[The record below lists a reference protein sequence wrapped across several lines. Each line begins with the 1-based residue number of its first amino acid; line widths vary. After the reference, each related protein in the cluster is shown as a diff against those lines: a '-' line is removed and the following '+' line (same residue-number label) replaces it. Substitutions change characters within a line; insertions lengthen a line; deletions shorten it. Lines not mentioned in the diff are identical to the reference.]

1 MRRILEVLRDER
13 APSPL
18 SMCTVVLRI
27 APGEEFPLMLAAN
40 RDERVDRPWD
50 PPGRW
55 WPDRPD
61 IVGGRDRNAGGTW
74 MAVNGAGVVCCV
86 LNRPGS
92 LGPAPGKESRGM
104 LPLRALEKK
113 TAQEAAKVISVL
125 DAGRFRP
132 FNLVL
137 ADANA
142 AIFQRAD
149 GSGPVETVLLPS
161 GLHMVT
167 ARDPDDP
174 ESPRVAR
181 YLPRFRAAPP
191 PDPASGNWDAWTQ
204 ILADRSGLPGSE
216 INVPVRAGF
225 GTVCSS
231 LLAIRHTRALSW
243 LFAAGPPDSAPFL
256 PLRTYYEQIDR

>member
-1 MRRILEVLRDER
+1 
-13 APSPL
+13 
-18 SMCTVVLRI
+18 
-27 APGEEFPLMLAAN
+27 MLAAN

-74 MAVNGAGVVCCV
+74 MAVNGASVVCCV

-92 LGPAPGKESRGM
+92 LGPAPDKESRGI
-104 LPLRALEKK
+104 LPLHALEKK
-113 TAQEAAKVISVL
+113 TAGEAAEAVAAL
-125 DAGRFRP
+125 DAGKFRP
-132 FNLVL
+132 FNLIL
-137 ADANA
+137 ADAST
-142 AIFQRAD
+142 AIFQCAD
-149 GSGPVETVLLPS
+149 GSGPVETAPLPS
-161 GLHMVT
+161 GVHMVT

-181 YLPRFRAAPP
+181 YLPRFRTALP
-191 PDPASGNWDAWTQ
+191 PDPAIGDWESWTK

-225 GTVCSS
+225 GTVSSS
-231 LLAIRHTRALSW
+231 LLAIPRQGNPIW
-243 LFAAGPPDSAPFL
+243 LFAAGPPDHAPFL
-256 PLRTYYEQIDR
+256 PVPLSAGETLAAKTASH